1 MSIPTILLF
10 FREFLHLPQ
19 ISGARGKR
27 SYCRRGQAAS
37 GGCHLKGISIFFVNI
52 FLVIPRILIFP
63 ELISAEDTFIFQKK
77 GVFAVI
83 LLLVSFQ
90 SMCLDQ
96 ATSGKY
102 FCAIVA
108 RPAFARLCRICRLI
122 LVSSFY
128 VYFQNGFSHKGLF
141 TPCALLCTCNLCTL
155 SLMCLFKD
163 LLDVTVQ
170 AH

>member
-1 MSIPTILLF
+1 M
-10 FREFLHLPQ
+10 
-19 ISGARGKR
+19 
-27 SYCRRGQAAS
+27 
-37 GGCHLKGISIFFVNI
+37 NI

-108 RPAFARLCRICRLI
+108 
-122 LVSSFY
+122 
-128 VYFQNGFSHKGLF
+128 QNLDRFW
-141 TPCALLCTCNLCTL
+141 PNLAV
-155 SLMCLFKD
+155 FGPKI
-163 LLDVTVQ
+163 Q
-170 AH
+170 FFGGRE

>member
-1 MSIPTILLF
+1 MYQIIIRDPTEK
-10 FREFLHLPQ
+10 EF
-19 ISGARGKR
+19 
-27 SYCRRGQAAS
+27 
-37 GGCHLKGISIFFVNI
+37 SIFFVNI
-52 FLVIPRILIFP
+52 FLVIPQILIFP

-77 GVFAVI
+77 GVFAVV

-108 RPAFARLCRICRLI
+108 RPAFARLCCICRLI

-128 VYFQNGFSHKGLF
+128 VYFREWIQSQRTFYTL
-141 TPCALLCTCNLCTL
+141 CIALHLQPVYIVTHV
-155 SLMCLFKD
+155 SLQRF
-163 LLDVTVQ
+163 
-170 AH
+170 A

>member
-1 MSIPTILLF
+1 M
-10 FREFLHLPQ
+10 
-19 ISGARGKR
+19 
-27 SYCRRGQAAS
+27 
-37 GGCHLKGISIFFVNI
+37 NI

-170 AH
+170 VLQNLTSNPHYSYRTSKQGSISL